1 MAKIDGNSDFSPKT
15 GKNLVSIKNYAI
27 MQEARLWKRCRKGI
41 QMEPNQII
49 LLVMIAVGIIFIIV
63 SVVLSVREKDSDPE
77 ISARKQEL
85 KEEMD
90 QMYVEHT
97 RTAQKQLDES
107 TKQALDAYVEEA
119 KRELEVLMNEAKEYV
134 EQLSAIAQS
143 QMESCVTQTQ
153 EETSGIAEEMKARLK
168 EISAAE
174 DEKIQQSFADVREEI
189 AEHQKEASMAYTMIS
204 EKQNQLI
211 DSIEHEQSKTKELAE
226 TVAQISADASFL
238 QEELLPAAREAVPE
252 IEKTQPE
259 TGESEDTTKA
269 FSGAAETKEAAGE
282 MTGAAEAE
290 ETAET
295 EDEAEAEETTETEDE
310 AETEMTGVA
319 EDEEA
324 VETEE
329 AAEAEMT
336 EEEQLR
342 AERDFS
348 ETMEFDV
355 VQPKQKA
362 GGSVSL
368 DLTKPIDRG
377 EIREALQARESQQAD
392 TVSNEDRQNLKKT
405 KATENVMPVSEEI
418 DIDEVVVADVEEF
431 DSIATETVKA
441 AVQEMLGEDESLL
454 DYSETE
460 WNTEAVLEETTEA
473 EQTDAEE
480 PAEEELA
487 EVKEKPHGKKTS
499 VVWNLSKKEKASEP
513 EEEAIPE
520 DMVLE
525 DEPNK
530 MLHAVRS
537 SGTVSTEADLEM
549 RKKVL
554 NMYDRGSSSMEIAEK
569 LGLGIGEV
577 RMIIDLYSR
586 RER

>member
-1 MAKIDGNSDFSPKT
+1 
-15 GKNLVSIKNYAI
+15 
-27 MQEARLWKRCRKGI
+27 
-41 QMEPNQII
+41 MEPNQII
-49 LLVMIAVGIIFIIV
+49 LLIMIAVGIIFIIV
-63 SVVLSVREKDSDPE
+63 SVVLSVREKNSDPE

-85 KEEMD
+85 KDEMD
-90 QMYVEHT
+90 QMYVERA

-107 TKQALDAYVEEA
+107 TKQALDEYVEEA

-153 EETSGIAEEMKARLK
+153 EETSSIAEEMKAKLK

-211 DSIEHEQSKTKELAE
+211 GSIEHEQSRTKELAE

-259 TGESEDTTKA
+259 TEESGSETEMPADTE
-269 FSGAAETKEAAGE
+269 SAGTE
-282 MTGAAEAE
+282 VKRQTLAEAE
-290 ETAET
+290 SAGADEFTEAEEAADAEAGMTEADAEVETADFE
-295 EDEAEAEETTETEDE
+295 EETTEA
-310 AETEMTGVA
+310 AETDA
-319 EDEEA
+319 EVETADSEEETTEA
-324 VETEE
+324 ADAETEE
-329 AAEAEMT
+329 AEAAKTADSETEMT
-336 EEEQLR
+336 EEEELL

-355 VQPKQKA
+355 VQPKRKA
-362 GGSVSL
+362 DDSANL

-377 EIREALQARESQQAD
+377 EIREALHARESQSAD
-392 TVSNEDRQNLKKT
+392 TVSDENAQTVKHV
-405 KATENVMPVSEEI
+405 KAADNAMPVKEEI

-441 AVQEMLGEDESLL
+441 AVQEVLSEEEGLL

-460 WNTEAVLEETTEA
+460 WDTEAVLRETEA
-473 EQTDAEE
+473 EETGEAVQTETEETAE
-480 PAEEELA
+480 A
-487 EVKEKPHGKKTS
+487 KEKPHGKKTS
-499 VVWNLSKKEKASEP
+499 VVWNLSKKEKVSEP
-513 EEEAIPE
+513 EEETIPE
-520 DMVLE
+520 DMVIE